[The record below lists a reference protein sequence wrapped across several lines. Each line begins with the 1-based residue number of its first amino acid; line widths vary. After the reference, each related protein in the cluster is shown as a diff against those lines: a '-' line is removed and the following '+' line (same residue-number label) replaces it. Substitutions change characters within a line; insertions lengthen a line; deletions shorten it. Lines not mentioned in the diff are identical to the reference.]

1 MNDLRNPILRDQ
13 RRNSP
18 LIPDV
23 LNENRNSG
31 WYCPFEARR
40 KIIDHDGLF
49 ATISEFVHHV
59 APNVSGTSGDK
70 DRHCYRLYSLWKRPS
85 TCLKLRNNFPSAV
98 LSKPMPRTTLEVR
111 WSSFPIKRLSGVSP
125 DGMQAAVSADGRTV
139 CVLIRRLISSC
150 SRSTTLVVSSDAILG
165 VARLRPDQHAKGRRL
180 ANTRHRAHRS
190 AN

>member
-49 ATISEFVHHV
+49 ATISEFVHMWLPMYP
-59 APNVSGTSGDK
+59 APPVI
-70 DRHCYRLYSLWKRPS
+70 RIAIAIALYSLWKRPS
-85 TCLKLRNNFPSAV
+85 TYLKLRNKLPFRRV
-98 LSKPMPRTTLEVR
+98 
-111 WSSFPIKRLSGVSP
+111 IK
-125 DGMQAAVSADGRTV
+125 AY
-139 CVLIRRLISSC
+139 
-150 SRSTTLVVSSDAILG
+150 
-165 VARLRPDQHAKGRRL
+165 AKD
-180 ANTRHRAHRS
+180 NT
-190 AN
+190 

>member
-1 MNDLRNPILRDQ
+1 MKRCTPLLIAISNRVREFCGVVAIISKRFGNRLRNSDRSRKMNDLRNPILRDQ

-59 APNVSGTSGDK
+59 APNVAGTSGDK
-70 DRHCYRLYSLWKRPS
+70 DRHCYLPYSLWKRPS
-85 TCLKLRNNFPSAV
+85 TCLKLRNKLPFRRV
-98 LSKPMPRTTLEVR
+98 
-111 WSSFPIKRLSGVSP
+111 IK
-125 DGMQAAVSADGRTV
+125 AY
-139 CVLIRRLISSC
+139 
-150 SRSTTLVVSSDAILG
+150 
-165 VARLRPDQHAKGRRL
+165 AKD
-180 ANTRHRAHRS
+180 NT
-190 AN
+190 

>member
-70 DRHCYRLYSLWKRPS
+70 DRHCYRLMENEFSVETALDLFETSEQAPFR
-85 TCLKLRNNFPSAV
+85 RV
-98 LSKPMPRTTLEVR
+98 
-111 WSSFPIKRLSGVSP
+111 IK
-125 DGMQAAVSADGRTV
+125 A
-139 CVLIRRLISSC
+139 
-150 SRSTTLVVSSDAILG
+150 
-165 VARLRPDQHAKGRRL
+165 HAKD
-180 ANTRHRAHRS
+180 NT
-190 AN
+190 

>member
-70 DRHCYRLYSLWKRPS
+70 DRHCYRLYSLWKRLS
-85 TCLKLRNNFPSAV
+85 TCLKLRNKLPFSRV
-98 LSKPMPRTTLEVR
+98 
-111 WSSFPIKRLSGVSP
+111 IK
-125 DGMQAAVSADGRTV
+125 A
-139 CVLIRRLISSC
+139 
-150 SRSTTLVVSSDAILG
+150 
-165 VARLRPDQHAKGRRL
+165 HAKD
-180 ANTRHRAHRS
+180 NT
-190 AN
+190 